1 MVGIFYKRR
10 FFIETFFWDRQAFSE
25 FGDLVNYSNKNQN
38 KDSMNRTRE
47 IIERKKTDK
56 QNLRQASQ
64 IFY

>member
-10 FFIETFFWDRQAFSE
+10 FLIETFFWDRQAFSE
-25 FGDLVNYSNKNQN
+25 FGDLVNYLNKNQN
-38 KDSMNRTRE
+38 KDRTRE